1 MAVRK
6 SWQAWLLA
14 AFIALARADVEFLT
28 PAAGASQSSLKL
40 SITWKESGTAPPISE
55 FTSYQMYLCAGGNDV
70 DEYVDL
76 TELVAEGD
84 FSDGNSATATVTTG
98 LGANVKN
105 AYFIKIVSIAPGG
118 AIVNFSDRFSLTG
131 MTGVFPAKV
140 VTALKSVTGTA
151 GPATINA
158 ITEDNTDDHSTTDPA
173 LYTTPYT
180 LQSGSIRYAPMPP
193 TAPTKITAKAASSQ
207 YPTSAYTVYKTY
219 AGTPNAITTHTLQ
232 QTFSVSS
239 REATQRAAS
248 QPTDNALQ
256 KFLNRWKD

>member
-1 MAVRK
+1 MVVGKAWK
-6 SWQAWLLA
+6 AWLLA
-14 AFIALARADVEFLT
+14 AFIGLARADVEFLT
-28 PAAGASQSSLKL
+28 PAAGSSQSSLKL
-40 SITWKESGTAPPISE
+40 SITWKESGTAPAITE
-55 FTSYQMYLCAGGNDV
+55 FTAYQMYLCAGGNDA

-76 TELVAEGD
+76 TELVAAGD

-105 AYFIKIVSIAPGG
+105 AYFIKIVSTTPGG

-140 VTALKSVTGTA
+140 VTALKSVSGTA

-158 ITEDNTDDHSTTDPA
+158 VTADTGEDQSTTDPA

-180 LQSGSIRYAPMPP
+180 QQSGSIRYAPMPP

-239 REATQRAAS
+239 REATQQAAG
-248 QPTDNALQ
+248 QPTGNAMQ
-256 KFLNRWKD
+256 KFLDRWRD